1 MEELWA
7 LYKVNAERNGLLV
20 SGGPG
25 GGARGDRSWAA
36 VEGCGVVRCQ
46 QPGGVLNNQP
56 LLVLIRGR

>member
-25 GGARGDRSWAA
+25 GGRVGTEAGLLWRGVEWCAA
-36 VEGCGVVRCQ
+36 S
-46 QPGGVLNNQP
+46 NQAAY
-56 LLVLIRGR
+56 